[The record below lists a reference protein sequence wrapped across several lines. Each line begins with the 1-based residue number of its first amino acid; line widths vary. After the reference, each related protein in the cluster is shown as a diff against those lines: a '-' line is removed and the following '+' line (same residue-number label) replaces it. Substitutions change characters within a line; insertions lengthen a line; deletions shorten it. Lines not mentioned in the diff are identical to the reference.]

1 MLLWPPP
8 NNALRVSPFWAE
20 SIPFASCVV
29 TKFPWNTTNDTPEI
43 TGLPMDCLYMAQV
56 ETLKMEIQELKSKF
70 GQLVEAVVQDNN
82 RVVKEI
88 CERVE
93 KELDLRSVGGEGYGL
108 SREIDRK
115 LNLLISRLDSAPE
128 IRPSPPRPQAPDDE
142 DGDPVIFETC
152 DVEDEIVI
160 TFDERAPTVAA
171 NRTRIAETRR
181 QLKRRKL
188 TVGLHHGK
196 LNVLPANWKYPKM
209 TMVQL
214 IHLYLM
220 GSPSEGVAALRLCNS
235 AHVGHFDK
243 EGMNLSRMKRV
254 IKVVEH
260 YAKQRGVWKPLTGGS
275 DYWNGETVTKVWDG
289 VWKDMLPLLAT
300 RTIFD
305 DGREDSDHKSRVGDI
320 SWRTCHNKLFSKG
333 VYKSLGI

>member
-1 MLLWPPP
+1 
-8 NNALRVSPFWAE
+8 
-20 SIPFASCVV
+20 
-29 TKFPWNTTNDTPEI
+29 
-43 TGLPMDCLYMAQV
+43 MAQV

-209 TMVQL
+209 TMVRRDSHKGL
-214 IHLYLM
+214 GWCL
-220 GSPSEGVAALRLCNS
+220 EGYVA
-235 AHVGHFDK
+235 
-243 EGMNLSRMKRV
+243 
-254 IKVVEH
+254 
-260 YAKQRGVWKPLTGGS
+260 
-275 DYWNGETVTKVWDG
+275 
-289 VWKDMLPLLAT
+289 LASYT
-300 RTIFD
+300 DNF
-305 DGREDSDHKSRVGDI
+305 
-320 SWRTCHNKLFSKG
+320 
-333 VYKSLGI
+333 